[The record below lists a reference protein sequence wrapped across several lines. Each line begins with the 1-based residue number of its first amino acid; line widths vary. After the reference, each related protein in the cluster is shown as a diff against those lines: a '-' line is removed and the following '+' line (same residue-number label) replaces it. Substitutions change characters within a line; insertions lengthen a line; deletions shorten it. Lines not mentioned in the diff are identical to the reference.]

1 MTITVYGIPNCQ
13 TVKKARDWLETHQVN
28 FTFHDFKKQGVTK
41 AMLLKWLEQVDFNQ
55 LINRSGMT
63 YRNLSDQQKLQS
75 QQQDGAIVLML
86 QNPSMIKRPVL
97 ELPQSIHL
105 GFKEGDYGTLFGKSA

>member
-13 TVKKARDWLETHQVN
+13 TVKKARDWLETHQVK
-28 FTFHDFKKQGVTK
+28 FTFHDFKKQGLTE
-41 AMLLKWLEQVDFNQ
+41 AMLLKWLQQVDFNQ

-63 YRNLSDQQKLQS
+63 YRNLSDQQKSQS
-75 QQQDGAIVLML
+75 QQQDGAIALML

-97 ELPQSIHL
+97 ELPQTINL
-105 GFKEGDYGTLFGKSA
+105 GFKEADYVTLFGKSA